1 MQVEAEDATLNYETS
16 GDASNPALVLWHG
29 AGCTLR
35 MWDTALNNLQDK
47 FFYIAFD
54 IRGAGQSTSSVEPS
68 SQFTFEQYSKDI
80 NLILKELDIEK
91 FHLWS
96 MAWGTRAAIA
106 YCSLNPKKVIS
117 AVFSDASIGVADI
130 AAQKEGL
137 KKALLAQEEAGIPR
151 FDLPQG
157 WNEHLD
163 PKTAQLSLSAA
174 AKFNLSDALDD
185 LKIPI
190 MVMTGDHDPN
200 LQSSKDISKRLPSAS
215 LKILEG
221 VGHGSVLQRPDLT
234 VDNFV
239 EFHASLGY
247 P

>member
-1 MQVEAEDATLNYETS
+1 MQAEVKDATLNYETS
-16 GDASNPALVLWHG
+16 GDSSNPALVLWHG

-35 MWDTALNNLQDK
+35 MWDTVLNILRDK
-47 FFYIAFD
+47 FFCIAFD

-80 NLILKELDIEK
+80 NLILKGLDIEK
-91 FHLWS
+91 FHVWS

-106 YCSLNPKKVIS
+106 YCALNPKKVIS

-137 KKALLAQEEAGIPR
+137 KKALLAQEEAGIPS

-163 PKTAQLSLSAA
+163 QKAAQLSLSAA
-174 AKFNLSDALDD
+174 AKFNLSDALDN

-190 MVMTGDHDPN
+190 LVMTGDHDPN
-200 LQSSKDISKRLPSAS
+200 LQSSKDISERLPSAN

-239 EFHASLGY
+239 EFHTSLGY